1 GRWSGDRRQH
11 RRDGRRGRHRRR
23 RRRGYHAEEAERVTA
38 FLPTKWGGGPRSGG
52 GASWGGRLIPAQR
65 KQAAPPSAFGA
76 DPPPHGMGRRKKGVG
91 READALSFVRR
102 RTRRLP
108 DAGALLGGDIF

>member
-1 GRWSGDRRQH
+1 
-11 RRDGRRGRHRRR
+11 
-23 RRRGYHAEEAERVTA
+23 
-38 FLPTKWGGGPRSGG
+38 
-52 GASWGGRLIPAQR
+52 SWGGRLIPAQR

-108 DAGALLGGDIF
+108 DAGALLGGDIFRLMRGDAEGGVPGVDVARRGGGARHAGRVRVGGQLLFQSLFTRLLTPHLGP